1 MWLTLQF
8 PIHLALVDT
17 TQVLHS
23 KKYSK
28 QVLQKLYN
36 ELSLLFRKDKETRR
50 MLYGVLGFVPSN
62 ISLYKLALTHS
73 SHTLKKQNMCNE
85 RLEYL
90 GDAIIDAVVSD
101 LLYSKYSKEREGFL
115 TKSRSNLVRRE
126 TLNDVAIRLGLDE
139 LLVAHNTGRQHNNYV
154 YGNAFEAF
162 VGAIYLDKGYSACRR
177 FLLNRVYGKLVN
189 IEEIVSSDDNFKSRL
204 IELSQKMHLAVDF
217 RLVREENRAGG
228 QFFESEV
235 YVCGELCGAGSGFSK
250 RESQQAAAKEAM
262 RLLTPER
269 LKELK
274 EVKTPAVCDQGQ

>member
-1 MWLTLQF
+1 M
-8 PIHLALVDT
+8 
-17 TQVLHS
+17 
-23 KKYSK
+23 
-28 QVLQKLYN
+28 LQKLYN

-262 RLLTPER
+262 RLLTLER